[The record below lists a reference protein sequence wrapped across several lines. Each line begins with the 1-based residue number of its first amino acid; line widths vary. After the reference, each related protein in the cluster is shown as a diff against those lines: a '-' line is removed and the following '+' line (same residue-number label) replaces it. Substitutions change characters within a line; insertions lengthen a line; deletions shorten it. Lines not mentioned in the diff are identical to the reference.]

1 MFAIPRGQD
10 KTILCQGVGCPTMY
24 RNIDRYANGSS
35 GAEGTLYA
43 QSSWL
48 FRVPKARTSP
58 IGRPDT
64 YKASN
69 GGGKVTA
76 NGKLV
81 SQFDTEFYTK
91 YDYTLEDYVIEA
103 SPMLASTEVMG
114 LFDNDHAFRIDS
126 NFMSIHS
133 PETVFDD
140 SFQNF
145 SCYWF

>member
-1 MFAIPRGQD
+1 
-10 KTILCQGVGCPTMY
+10 MY
-24 RNIDRYANGSS
+24 RNIDRYANGEDDTE
-35 GAEGTLYA
+35 GEGTLYA

-48 FRVPKARTSP
+48 FRVPKAWTAP
-58 IGRPDT
+58 TGRPDT

-81 SQFDTEFYTK
+81 SQFDTGFYLGSDATS
-91 YDYTLEDYVIEA
+91 DDYVIEA

-114 LFDNDHAFRIDS
+114 LFDNNHAFQIDAC
-126 NFMSIHS
+126 FMSIHS

-140 SFQNF
+140 SFQNMDF
-145 SCYWF
+145 KGCSLYSMGTV